1 MQGPTSLFH
10 ARDRLQDTR
19 PRPRFHTPRH
29 AYLFLQPVVVLHD
42 ASHDDIRSLHVKR
55 NLPSRFILEGGPGGM
70 NTQEEHLVPLQWP
83 LPTRDAAQSV
93 LSGRQCFLTWPKM
106 KSERGASLWG
116 KGHRKQENSKHLE
129 NH

>member
-10 ARDRLQDTR
+10 ARDRLQGTH

-70 NTQEEHLVPLQWP
+70 NTQEEHLRSAPVAASHERCCTKCTQWTP
-83 LPTRDAAQSV
+83 VFS
-93 LSGRQCFLTWPKM
+93 
-106 KSERGASLWG
+106 
-116 KGHRKQENSKHLE
+116 HLAE
-129 NH
+129 DEK